1 MGSELSICKK
11 CRKTRWLAVIN
22 TCSHCVSTAIRVC
35 HGQGHDQRSFDGR
48 EGLDDVTDRTSRP
61 SKPRDGCHPMT
72 PKRRG
77 DGSLGLCDQDPLDA
91 GLPHKKDRSSSPRVL
106 EKSRNIGSAE
116 RASFPTVSPSIW
128 KRSLASCKTP
138 WWAWTRLRVETISV
152 THPLLMTL
160 HIERS

>member
-22 TCSHCVSTAIRVC
+22 TCSHCVSTAVKAC

-48 EGLDDVTDRTSRP
+48 EGLDHVTDRTSRP

-106 EKSRNIGSAE
+106 EKVGTSVLPNAHHSRQCLPRFGNGL
-116 RASFPTVSPSIW
+116 SPLA
-128 KRSLASCKTP
+128 KRRGGRGLGYVLKPYPSLI
-138 WWAWTRLRVETISV
+138 RY
-152 THPLLMTL
+152 
-160 HIERS
+160 